1 MVENRYYFYHIIWNC
16 KCKQLPDVNVT
27 NFLTQKITHLASRNL
42 DRKTSTAS
50 HVLCFSCSSICVNLR
65 WTMLT
70 IRSISFGATGRVLL
84 CSRSRFT
91 TCVVNSLHACKKQ
104 KLTNTLNTDYK
115 AIRTALGLRQLALD
129 KCRVNIQLFCQCTTG
144 LVQSSTHCFQ
154 QLSRAKKHQIPVFLG
169 GSKTHFRNFP
179 DAIFALIT
187 VLDKMFT
194 MLSIKNTF
202 TCCFK
207 PHFSRQNS
215 TTAISHFLVL
225 FPGFTK
231 IKAFS
236 RNFQARK
243 F

>member
-115 AIRTALGLRQLALD
+115 ATRTALGLRQLALD

-169 GSKTHFRNFP
+169 GAQKRISG
-179 DAIFALIT
+179 
-187 VLDKMFT
+187 
-194 MLSIKNTF
+194 TF
-202 TCCFK
+202 QMQYL
-207 PHFSRQNS
+207 H
-215 TTAISHFLVL
+215 L
-225 FPGFTK
+225 
-231 IKAFS
+231 
-236 RNFQARK
+236 
-243 F
+243 